1 MFASGS
7 DRFHSPLAEQAER
20 HHNAVREHAFGNGA
34 ERIAR
39 NNHIAHLGDRGKCPL
54 LITRERLQ
62 VLTALQEEAAF
73 FGKLRERVLQ
83 TVKDLG
89 QKAGAKFYGQKF
101 AGEFH
106 LVTRL
111 EPRGVFEH
119 LEFGVVTANTDDFAL
134 KGDNFG
140 LAVLVFLGKLGI
152 RHFVLGH
159 GGFELDADQVS
170 VHADDFSDTS
180 H

>member
-1 MFASGS
+1 M
-7 DRFHSPLAEQAER
+7 
-20 HHNAVREHAFGNGA
+20 REHAFGHGA
-34 ERIAR
+34 QRIAR
-39 NNHIAHLGDRGKCPL
+39 DHHIARLRDRGKRPFL
-54 LITRERLQ
+54 VAGERLQ
-62 VLTALQEEAAF
+62 ILTALQEEAAF
-73 FGKLRERVLQ
+73 FGELRERVLQ
-83 TVKDLG
+83 TIKDLG
-89 QKAGAKFYGQKF
+89 QEAGAKFYGQKF

-119 LEFGVVTANTDDFAL
+119 LEFGVVTADTDDFAL
-134 KGDNFG
+134 ERDNFG

-159 GGFELDADQVS
+159 GAFELDANQVT
-170 VHADDFSDTS
+170 VDADDFSDTS

>member
-1 MFASGS
+1 MFASSS

-20 HHNAVREHAFGNGA
+20 HHDTVREHAFGNGA
-34 ERIAR
+34 ERIAS

-54 LITRERLQ
+54 LVARERLQ
-62 VLTALQEEAAF
+62 ILTALQEEAAF
-73 FGKLRERVLQ
+73 ISKLRERVLQ
-83 TVKDLG
+83 TIKDLG

-152 RHFVLGH
+152 RHFVLRH
-159 GGFELDADQVS
+159 GGFELDTDQVS

>member
-1 MFASGS
+1 M
-7 DRFHSPLAEQAER
+7 
-20 HHNAVREHAFGNGA
+20 REHAFGHGA
-34 ERIAR
+34 QRIAR
-39 NNHIAHLGDRGKCPL
+39 DHHIAHLRDRGKCPL
-54 LITRERLQ
+54 LVTRERLQ
-62 VLTALQEEAAF
+62 ILATLQEEAAF

-83 TVKDLG
+83 TVKNLS

-119 LEFGVVTANTDDFAL
+119 LEFSVVTADTDNFTL
-134 KGDNFG
+134 QGDNFG
-140 LAVLVFLGKLGI
+140 LAVLVFLGKLGVC
-152 RHFVLGH
+152 HFVLRH
-159 GGFELDADQVS
+159 GGFELDTDQVS